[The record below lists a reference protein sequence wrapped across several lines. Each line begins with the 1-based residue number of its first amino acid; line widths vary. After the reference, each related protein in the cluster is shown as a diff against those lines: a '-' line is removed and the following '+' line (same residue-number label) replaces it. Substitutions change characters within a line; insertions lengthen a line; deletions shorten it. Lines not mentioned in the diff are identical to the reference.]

1 MRRSASLAV
10 GHSLVRTFQSFA
22 GCLPACAWFKLV
34 QGREAMPTGSG
45 EMHLCLPL
53 DGQSEEA
60 LASSTQ
66 VDRDWEKGCS
76 GVTSCFSPEAG
87 ECMEGCSLSTL
98 FPHRTSYKLLHSAFG
113 EVTRD

>member
-45 EMHLCLPL
+45 EMYLCLPL

-66 VDRDWEKGCS
+66 VDRDWE
-76 GVTSCFSPEAG
+76 
-87 ECMEGCSLSTL
+87 
-98 FPHRTSYKLLHSAFG
+98 
-113 EVTRD
+113 